1 MSEERKEKRRKKVV
15 RSALKFFGSL
25 NILSEIELLLK
36 GKELYLISKDL
47 AEFLEKKK
55 IDCIAGIKVGEVGS
69 ERLRLTLEGTYW
81 LVKNE
86 KKRVF
91 VNEKGEMLF
100 LYGRDIFAGSV
111 ERCTEFD
118 ENEIVFVCNRFGDII
133 GLGRSKY
140 PSKKLKELEKDKV
153 FVQNLVD
160 RGEYIRGK
168 KLYEAY

>member
-168 KLYEAY
+168 KIYEAY